1 MINRILLVV
10 FSIGFINSLEETKIE
25 WSENSKL
32 TIEDFQ
38 SKAPNTGTMQTV
50 QGHTTIE
57 YQFNNY
63 ELMASR
69 NFNKDVTCYF
79 YRSASW
85 IDSGQDTDRLL
96 RYAQTIFDMNEWQ
109 ARELRK
115 RFRENRSQVLAG
127 KQSELYEQLT
137 TEFAGIQSQYS
148 KDTDFG
154 RIEEKQVEWENK
166 IKNSL
171 VDLADYCKL
180 CKPVRK
186 KK

>member
-25 WSENSKL
+25 WSEDSRL

-38 SKAPNTGTMQTV
+38 AEAPNTGTMQTV

-63 ELMASR
+63 ELMGSR
-69 NFNKDVTCYF
+69 NFNKNVTCYF
-79 YRSASW
+79 YRTASW
-85 IDSGQDTDRLL
+85 IDSGENSHRLL

-127 KQSELYEQLT
+127 KQRELYEQLT

-148 KDTDFG
+148 KETDFG
-154 RIEEKQVEWENK
+154 TIEAKQVEWEDR

-171 VDLADYCKL
+171 GDLADYCKL
-180 CKPVRK
+180 CKPAK
-186 KK
+186 KKK